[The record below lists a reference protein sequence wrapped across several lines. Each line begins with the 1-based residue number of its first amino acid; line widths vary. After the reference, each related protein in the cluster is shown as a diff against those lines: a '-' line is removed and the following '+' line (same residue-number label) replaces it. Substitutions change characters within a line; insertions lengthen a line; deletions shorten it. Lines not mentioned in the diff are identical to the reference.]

1 VSSLSFRFG
10 QFGTG
15 FLKTRPP
22 ATTLRFRDLVKR
34 RGRDVS
40 IVELTETGQNAYGQP
55 VYSESSYTEKAFLER
70 SGRERNLP
78 PGTIKENFIDL
89 FMVPWAAID
98 EDGYE
103 VEVDGVRYHVTATD
117 DRETYLMVEAER
129 KV

>member
-1 VSSLSFRFG
+1 LSFRFG

-22 ATTLRFRDLVKR
+22 ATTLRFMDLVNR

-40 IVELTETGQNAYGQP
+40 IVELTEIGSDAYGQP

-70 SGRERNLP
+70 TGRERDLP
-78 PGTIKENFIDL
+78 PGTVKENLIEL

-98 EDGYE
+98 EEGYE
-103 VEVDGVRYHVTATD
+103 VEVDGVRYHVTILD

-129 KV
+129 KI

>member
-1 VSSLSFRFG
+1 LSFRFG

-40 IVELTETGQNAYGQP
+40 IIELTETGSDAYGQP
-55 VYSESSYTEKAFLER
+55 VYSESSLTEKAILER
-70 SGRERNLP
+70 TGRERDLP
-78 PGTIKENFIDL
+78 PGTVKENLIEL
-89 FMVPWAAID
+89 FMVPWAAIG
-98 EDGYE
+98 EEGYE
-103 VEVDGVRYHVTATD
+103 VEVDGVRYHVTTLD

-129 KV
+129 KI

>member
-1 VSSLSFRFG
+1 MSFRFG

-22 ATTLRFRDLVKR
+22 ATTLRFRDLMKR

-40 IVELTETGQNAYGQP
+40 IVELTETGSDAYGQP

-70 SGRERNLP
+70 SGRERDLP
-78 PGTIKENFIDL
+78 PGTVKENFIEL
-89 FMVPWAAID
+89 FMVPWAAIG
-98 EDGYE
+98 EEGYE
-103 VEVDGVRYHVTATD
+103 VEVDEVRYHVTALD
-117 DRETYLMVEAER
+117 DSEAYLMVEAER